1 MDAVEFLKAKDR
13 ICGDSKCETC
23 MLKAECFDY
32 YHLSTHYWDEMVAT
46 VEHWVRDNPER
57 TRQTELLK
65 NVSDCKMDG
74 GVPIICPKP
83 WIAATGKIVILLEI
97 AVVVRIAVILTGVR
111 EYKYVV

>member
-1 MDAVEFLKAKDR
+1 
-13 ICGDSKCETC
+13 

-65 NVSDCKMDG
+65 MFPDCKTDG
-74 GVPIICPKP
+74 GVLAICPRTVDKN
-83 WIAATGKIVILLEI
+83 
-97 AVVVRIAVILTGVR
+97 
-111 EYKYVV
+111 YKGDCDICRDSYCCADCRDAYWSARV

>member
-1 MDAVEFLKAKDR
+1 MDAVEFLRAKDR

-32 YHLSTHYWDEMVAT
+32 YYLSTHYWDEMVAT

-65 NVSDCKMDG
+65 MFPDCKMDS
-74 GVPIICPKP
+74 GVPVICPKSVD
-83 WIAATGKIVILLEI
+83 KN
-97 AVVVRIAVILTGVR
+97 
-111 EYKYVV
+111 YKGDCNICEGSFCCADCRDAYWSMRV